1 MPKDNLI
8 SVEISPEDLAKVNT
22 ALEMINSVLK
32 PVLKTLSPEDR
43 LQLPKMGD
51 KTLAF
56 VQKTV
61 DYSVTYPQFMP
72 PFTDGNELKKDL
84 AAVNTLNQIFRPLL
98 NLTQMLDD
106 SILMAGSDAYIAALS
121 YYNTVK
127 QATKVNA
134 NNAKTIYDDL
144 SRRFPGRGPGK
155 KDDEA
160 K

>member
-1 MPKDNLI
+1 LPKDNLI

-56 VQKTV
+56 VQKAV
-61 DYSVTYPQFMP
+61 DYSITYPQFMP
-72 PFTDGNELKKDL
+72 PFTDGAEFKKDL

-155 KDDEA
+155 KDDEV